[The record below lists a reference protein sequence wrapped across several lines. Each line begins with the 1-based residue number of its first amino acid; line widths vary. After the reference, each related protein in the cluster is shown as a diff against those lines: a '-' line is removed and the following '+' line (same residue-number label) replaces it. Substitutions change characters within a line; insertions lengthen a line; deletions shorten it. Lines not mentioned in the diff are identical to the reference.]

1 MIFILQCGH
10 NVLGTYNGE
19 EYSLVITVRQS
30 RLEYTSYRNVMYVL
44 KTASYYIFCRSSYPL
59 IDNVKEER
67 EEPHHLTIC
76 EYAEIFH
83 KKATKTSLARAGNR
97 ITTKEKALCLPTPP
111 RNTQRALVLFLF
123 VSIAYWCLMFS
134 VGTRSPL
141 SPTHALNA

>member
-1 MIFILQCGH
+1 M
-10 NVLGTYNGE
+10 LGTYNGE

-97 ITTKEKALCLPTPP
+97 ITTKEKALCLPSPP
-111 RNTQRALVLFLF
+111 RNTTGFSAVPVCKHHL
-123 VSIAYWCLMFS
+123 LMFDVLGWELDLPS
-134 VGTRSPL
+134 HPHTL
-141 SPTHALNA
+141 